1 MIIEDPSSAEAE
13 FRISDRIADHWD
25 SSNAAQALKRLQANP
40 RIKYIMVAVPGDACP
55 VCQKLAGTYP
65 KDEAPPLPVEKCS
78 HPLGCR
84 ANYVPSLE
92 DIFP

>member
-1 MIIEDPSSAEAE
+1 MQIDNSPGVDPE
-13 FRISDRIADHWD
+13 FRSSDRVMDQWD
-25 SSNAAQALKRLQANP
+25 SSEAARILKQLQANP
-40 RIKYIMVAVPGDACP
+40 RIKYISIAVPADACP
-55 VCQKLAGTYP
+55 VCKNIAGTYH
-65 KDEAPPLPVEKCS
+65 KDQVPRLPIDLCS